1 MYSFHYG
8 GDITEYFGRYR
19 RKLAV
24 RADIRK
30 HSGMSREDVKR
41 VVARFST
48 SSPK

>member
-8 GDITEYFGRYR
+8 GDIKEYFGRYR

-41 VVARFST
+41 LVERFSIST
-48 SSPK
+48 AK